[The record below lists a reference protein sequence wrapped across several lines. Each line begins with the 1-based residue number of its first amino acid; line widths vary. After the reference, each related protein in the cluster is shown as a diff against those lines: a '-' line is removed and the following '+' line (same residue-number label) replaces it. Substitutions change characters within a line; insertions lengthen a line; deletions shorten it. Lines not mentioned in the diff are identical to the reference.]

1 MAPGGWQRKG
11 RKGLLD
17 MGQWPFYART
27 MGSYIGRRLFYM
39 VLLMMMLS
47 FVAFSVIQLPP
58 GDWIDQF
65 IYYMERFGV
74 TLDESA
80 IEALNKRW
88 GFKDPFYVQYWKWI
102 TNIIFR
108 GDFGESA
115 AHNKPVADLIG
126 ERIFLSIVLSL
137 SSMVVTYLIAV
148 PIGIYS
154 ATHPYSVGDYSAT
167 VFGLMGLA
175 TPNFLLALILMFLF
189 QRYLGWSPGGL
200 FSPEYLIA
208 PWSFAKVIDL
218 MKHLPMPL
226 IIIGTAGTAGMIRVL
241 RTTLMDELGRQYV
254 VTARAKGVAEGRLLF
269 KYPIRL
275 AINPMVSGMAG
286 LLAGVVSGEALVS
299 IVLSLPTVGPLLL
312 TSLLTQD
319 LQIAASLI
327 LFLGSLGLFGTLLSD
342 LLLVVVDPRIRFEKQ
357 M

>member
-1 MAPGGWQRKG
+1 MA
-11 RKGLLD
+11 
-17 MGQWPFYART
+17 
-27 MGSYIGRRLFYM
+27 SYIGRRLFYM
-39 VLLMMMLS
+39 LLMLIMLS
-47 FVAFSVIQLPP
+47 FVAFAVIQLPP
-58 GDWIDQF
+58 GDWIDNF
-65 IYYMERFGV
+65 LYYMERFGIE
-74 TLDESA
+74 LDESA
-80 IEALNKRW
+80 IEALNRRW
-88 GFKDPFYVQYWKWI
+88 GFRDPFHVQYWKWI

-115 AHNKPVADLIG
+115 THNRPVADLIG
-126 ERIFLSIVLSL
+126 ERIMLSIILSL
-137 SSMVVTYLIAV
+137 STMVVTYLIAV

-154 ATHPYSVGDYSAT
+154 ATHPYSVGDYSGT
-167 VFGLMGLA
+167 VFGFLGLA

-189 QRYLGWSPGGL
+189 QRYFGWSPGGL

-208 PWSFAKVIDL
+208 PWSFAKVVDL
-218 MKHLPMPL
+218 MKHLPVPL
-226 IIIGTAGTAGMIRVL
+226 LVIGTAGTAGMIRVL

-254 VTARAKGVAEGRLLF
+254 VTARAKGVGEGRLLF

-275 AINPMVSGMAG
+275 AINPMVSGLAG

-312 TSLLTQD
+312 TALLEQD

-327 LFLGSLGLFGTLLSD
+327 LFLGSLGLFGTLISD

-357 M
+357 TG

>member
-1 MAPGGWQRKG
+1 MA
-11 RKGLLD
+11 
-17 MGQWPFYART
+17 
-27 MGSYIGRRLFYM
+27 SYIGRRLFYM
-39 VLLMMMLS
+39 VLMLIMLS
-47 FVAFSVIQLPP
+47 FVAFAVIQLPP
-58 GDWIDQF
+58 GDWIDNF
-65 IYYMERFGV
+65 LYYMERFGV
-74 TLDESA
+74 ELDDSA
-80 IEALNKRW
+80 IEALNRRW
-88 GFKDPFYVQYWKWI
+88 GFRDPFYVQYWKWI

-115 AHNKPVADLIG
+115 TYNRPVADLIG
-126 ERIFLSIVLSL
+126 ERIMLSIVLSL
-137 SSMVVTYLIAV
+137 STMVVTYLIAI

-154 ATHPYSVGDYSAT
+154 ATHPYSVGDYSGA
-167 VFGLMGLA
+167 VFGFMGLA

-189 QRYLGWSPGGL
+189 QRHFGWSPGGL
-200 FSPEYLIA
+200 FSPEYLVA
-208 PWSFAKVIDL
+208 PWSFAKVVDL
-218 MKHLPMPL
+218 MKHLPVPL
-226 IIIGTAGTAGMIRVL
+226 LVIGTAGTAGMIRVL

-254 VTARAKGVAEGRLLF
+254 VTARAKGVHEGRLLF

-275 AINPMVSGMAG
+275 AINPMVSGLAG

-312 TSLLTQD
+312 TALLEQD

-327 LFLGSLGLFGTLLSD
+327 LFLGSLGLFGTLISD

>member
-1 MAPGGWQRKG
+1 MALGGRQRKG

-88 GFKDPFYVQYWKWI
+88 GFKDPFYVQYYKWI

-115 AHNKPVADLIG
+115 AYNKPVADLIG

-226 IIIGTAGTAGMIRVL
+226 IVIGTAGTAGMIRVL
-241 RTTLMDELGRQYV
+241 RTTLMDELGKQYV